1 MLRFGRN
8 FRFCIFLVR
17 PIISYIGYLTKGG
30 EGGGIAHFLMYEYTR
45 TRTLPLNTHVRSVNK
60 VVLFSIHD
68 FLSSTLSMAELE
80 PLVKTI
86 SPLLATE
93 RTFLL

>member
-17 PIISYIGYLTKGG
+17 PIISYIGYLTKG
-30 EGGGIAHFLMYEYTR
+30 GGGIAHFLMYEYTR